1 MSFDRISKQCIQ
13 ILYNIFFNNMALFY
27 AAAHQ
32 PFKSVSEHSTRAI
45 LVLISAVENNADT
58 TDLTLKRL
66 W

>member
-1 MSFDRISKQCIQ
+1 
-13 ILYNIFFNNMALFY
+13 MALFY

-32 PFKSVSEHSTRAI
+32 PFKSVSEHYTRAI